1 MKDHPAPLLS
11 ELAYERILE
20 ALFASRLPMGARL
33 TQGELAEVTQ
43 VPVGPLRDALRILE
57 TDGVLKIHPRSGIEV
72 IRPTTDLV
80 RSTFQFRTMIERPA
94 AQSFARTA
102 PEAEVR
108 RLVARHEEAAAHFA
122 TLEPNANV
130 TDRLS
135 ALEDEFHPALVAA
148 LDNELVD
155 AAYRRL
161 RLMAQVIKVKQ
172 VVYPRAALTSVREH
186 LEVLEAGLARDPAAA
201 EDAISRHLANA
212 LARNL
217 GMA

>member
-1 MKDHPAPLLS
+1 
-11 ELAYERILE
+11 
-20 ALFASRLPMGARL
+20 
-33 TQGELAEVTQ
+33 
-43 VPVGPLRDALRILE
+43 
-57 TDGVLKIHPRSGIEV
+57 
-72 IRPTTDLV
+72 
-80 RSTFQFRTMIERPA
+80 
-94 AQSFARTA
+94 
-102 PEAEVR
+102 
-108 RLVARHEEAAAHFA
+108 
-122 TLEPNANV
+122 V